1 MMESK
6 VLIQSSPT
14 NTELF
19 LGFLKLGMM
28 GFGGVLP
35 LAHRLIVEE
44 KNWLSAQQFT
54 DLLGICQILPG
65 GNIVNMSVAIGMRFQ
80 GIKGAICSI
89 LGLICVPTLCVI
101 LLYSFY
107 QNFQSIP
114 WVQHLI
120 LGLSA
125 TAAGLLFATG
135 FKLLKSIIQ
144 KPLTFPTLILTFILM
159 VGFKLPLLFT
169 LLILVGLNIVL
180 LQVKK

>member
-1 MMESK
+1 MENN
-6 VLIQSSPT
+6 VLVQPHPSSR
-14 NTELF
+14 ELF

-35 LAHRLIVEE
+35 LAHRLVVEE
-44 KNWLSAQQFT
+44 KNWLSSQQFT

-65 GNIVNMSVAIGMRFQ
+65 GNVVNMSVAIGMHFQ
-80 GIKGAICSI
+80 GIKGAVSAI

-107 QNFQSIP
+107 QNFQAIP
-114 WVQHLI
+114 WVEHLI

-144 KPLTFPTLILTFILM
+144 RKLTFSTLILTFILM
-159 VGFKLPLLFT
+159 VGLKVPLLFT
-169 LLILVGLNIVL
+169 LLILVSFNIFL

>member
-89 LGLICVPTLCVI
+89 LGA
-101 LLYSFY
+101 
-107 QNFQSIP
+107 
-114 WVQHLI
+114 
-120 LGLSA
+120 SA
-125 TAAGLLFATG
+125 CALR
-135 FKLLKSIIQ
+135 
-144 KPLTFPTLILTFILM
+144 
-159 VGFKLPLLFT
+159 
-169 LLILVGLNIVL
+169 
-180 LQVKK
+180 